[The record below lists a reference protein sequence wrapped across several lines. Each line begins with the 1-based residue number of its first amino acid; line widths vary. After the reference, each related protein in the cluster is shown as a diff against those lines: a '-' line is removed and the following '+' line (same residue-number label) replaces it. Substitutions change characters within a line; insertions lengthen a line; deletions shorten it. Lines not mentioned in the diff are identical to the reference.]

1 MWNADDKTNAIEM
14 TVGDYGIKLPISI
27 SNITV
32 GQYDE
37 MRIKIANQNATIL
50 ELTFSNISNNSIDLE
65 LTAEQSAKLKVGQY
79 LYSLDWYQNGSFM
92 CNLIKRALFKVV
104 AKV

>member
-1 MWNADDKTNAIEM
+1 MWKADGNNIQM

-27 SNITV
+27 SSITV

-37 MRIKIANQNATIL
+37 MRFKIANQNAAVL

-65 LTAEQSAKLKVGQY
+65 LTAEQSAKLRVGSY
-79 LYSLDWYQNGSFM
+79 IYSLDWYQNGSFM
-92 CNLIKRALFKVV
+92 CNLIERALFKVV
-104 AKV
+104 AKA